1 MTHPGEEGGGV
12 ATGTC
17 PPGGGYLNKETL
29 HPTSEIL
36 TTLWLFTFLFLPVM
50 FECVTLAD

>member
-1 MTHPGEEGGGV
+1 MTHPGEEGGGM

-17 PPGGGYLNKETL
+17 PPGGGFLNKETL
-29 HPTSEIL
+29 RPTSEIL